1 LLTIERLR
9 DPRVSAMLNLPTLH
23 LQPRLLLNSMDLSSM
38 DVVSDLICLLDLLEV
53 TAVAVAAEEVASV
66 EVEAASA
73 AVEEAVAS
81 VAAEVAAIE
90 AAEEASVEAE
100 AETEEAVE
108 VVVAEEVASMPTK
121 TLTPV
126 ALLPSKAARC
136 PSDSPYCG
144 GIANNSFNPVA

>member
-1 LLTIERLR
+1 
-9 DPRVSAMLNLPTLH
+9 MLNLPTLH

-66 EVEAASA
+66 EVEAEAASA

-108 VVVAEEVASMPTK
+108 VVVVEEVASMPTK

>member
-1 LLTIERLR
+1 
-9 DPRVSAMLNLPTLH
+9 MLNLLTLH
-23 LQPRLLLNSMDLSSM
+23 LLPRLLLNSMDLSLM
-38 DVVSDLICLLDLLEV
+38 DVVSDLICLLETLEV
-53 TAVAVAAEEVASV
+53 TAVAVVAEEAVASV
-66 EVEAASA
+66 EVEAEAASVA
-73 AVEEAVAS
+73 AEEAVAS

-108 VVVAEEVASMPTK
+108 VVVAEEVALMPTK

-126 ALLPSKAARC
+126 ALLPSLDPRC

-144 GIANNSFNPVA
+144 GIANNSFNSVA